1 MKKLYL
7 LLMLCVFSC
16 VAWSCSDNDDDK
28 DTPISLADLPN
39 AARTFI
45 SKFVPDDEVVR
56 VVKEVSASNVQYD
69 VRFRSGLE
77 IEFDA
82 AGNWTDVDA
91 PKGQTVPTG
100 IVPVE
105 IQKYIDTNYNAIGV
119 NEISVD
125 ARGNYEVELL
135 SGVDLLFD
143 ADGNFIRVDN

>member
-28 DTPISLADLPN
+28 DTPISLSDLPT

-77 IEFDA
+77 IEFDG

-91 PKGQTVPTG
+91 PNGQTVPTG
-100 IVPVE
+100 IVPAE

-119 NEISVD
+119 NEISID

-135 SGVDLLFD
+135 SGIDLLFD
-143 ADGNFIRVDN
+143 SDGNFIRVDH